1 MDNIIRKIQELYP
14 VSDDSLHLLKYCF
27 KQQTFPAKTIIIQ
40 AGRFDNQVYFIEKG
54 ITRSYILHNGKEIT
68 TWFSM
73 EGDAT
78 CGSWD
83 LYRHKAGF
91 EYVETLEETLTYS
104 ISIDKLNDL
113 YKSRIDKNTAVINS
127 QIQFA
132 DSKGV
137 SFESLMA
144 LRQAVVLAEQN
155 RVYMSVLAG
164 INNNLYRIVDLPY
177 VSAGAVRTL
186 MQRMQEELPV
196 AVSVSGDP
204 SERISTALSSVFAGI
219 GLKTIEDVASAPL
232 ILAADF
238 SVVPIEGGTKY
249 KYVRFVLN
257 VSLTE
262 QSTGKELLSFSRNG
276 REAHVTQNEAKERA
290 IRTAEELII
299 SELSKA
305 LKNLQLSAE

>member
-113 YKSRIDKNTAVINS
+113 YKSRIDIANW
-127 QIQFA
+127 
-132 DSKGV
+132 
-137 SFESLMA
+137 M
-144 LRQAVVLAEQN
+144 RVLQQENFLLLQDIH
-155 RVYMSVLAG
+155 S
-164 INNNLYRIVDLPY
+164 RI
-177 VSAGAVRTL
+177 R
-186 MQRMQEELPV
+186 
-196 AVSVSGDP
+196 
-204 SERISTALSSVFAGI
+204 SS
-219 GLKTIEDVASAPL
+219 
-232 ILAADF
+232 
-238 SVVPIEGGTKY
+238 
-249 KYVRFVLN
+249 R
-257 VSLTE
+257 
-262 QSTGKELLSFSRNG
+262 
-276 REAHVTQNEAKERA
+276 
-290 IRTAEELII
+290 
-299 SELSKA
+299 
-305 LKNLQLSAE
+305 

>member
-54 ITRSYILHNGKEIT
+54 IT

-113 YKSRIDKNTAVINS
+113 YKSRIDIANW
-127 QIQFA
+127 
-132 DSKGV
+132 
-137 SFESLMA
+137 M
-144 LRQAVVLAEQN
+144 RVLQ
-155 RVYMSVLAG
+155 
-164 INNNLYRIVDLPY
+164 
-177 VSAGAVRTL
+177 
-186 MQRMQEELPV
+186 QENFLLLQ
-196 AVSVSGDP
+196 DIH
-204 SERISTALSSVFAGI
+204 IS
-219 GLKTIEDVASAPL
+219 
-232 ILAADF
+232 
-238 SVVPIEGGTKY
+238 
-249 KYVRFVLN
+249 RLN
-257 VSLTE
+257 
-262 QSTGKELLSFSRNG
+262 
-276 REAHVTQNEAKERA
+276 
-290 IRTAEELII
+290 
-299 SELSKA
+299 
-305 LKNLQLSAE
+305 LSAQERYEKLIKEYPSIFHRVTLGHIASFLGIAQPSLSRIRSSR